1 MPVEAVT
8 RINAASSCTLA
19 FNMFGQR
26 AQTAEDVLI
35 VRMVRTQLHA
45 IALGNGQGD
54 FQGVDRIQAEV
65 AAKQRCFGID
75 LGGGHRFEI
84 ECFHDQGGQFVFG
97 GGLRGHAC
105 SVLRMPGQPL
115 GGRVAGQCN
124 IGVFRSRLLLPSMIQ
139 ASEILQVHADLP
151 RTPSVTY
158 RTTSP
163 AMALAEAGTLAA
175 FGFGAGAPDV
185 DDIRWLRVPLECF
198 DAPAPLEVW
207 QVDAE
212 VVFGRQDNVRWSA
225 GGGWLFAAIELDE
238 RTTGGV
244 ESAAHQA
251 YAELRR
257 FMSTRNERYVLRI
270 WNYIADI
277 NLGDGDGERYKQ
289 FCDGRAAGLGDFFT
303 EGYPAATAIGH
314 HHRDPVLQIYLL
326 ACVEDGV
333 AVENPRQ
340 TSAWRY
346 PREYGRTS
354 PGFARG
360 MLLPARDALAISGTA
375 AVVGHASAHEGD
387 LEAQLEETLLNL
399 EALLATADMPAGFD
413 THSPLKGYVRHATD
427 AAHVRELL
435 QRRLPGVPVL
445 LMHGD
450 VCRREL
456 LVELDGWRFK

>member
-1 MPVEAVT
+1 ML
-8 RINAASSCTLA
+8 RI
-19 FNMFGQR
+19 
-26 AQTAEDVLI
+26 
-35 VRMVRTQLHA
+35 
-45 IALGNGQGD
+45 
-54 FQGVDRIQAEV
+54 
-65 AAKQRCFGID
+65 
-75 LGGGHRFEI
+75 
-84 ECFHDQGGQFVFG
+84 
-97 GGLRGHAC
+97 
-105 SVLRMPGQPL
+105 PGQPL
-115 GGRVAGQCN
+115 MGRVAGQCN
-124 IGVFRSRLLLPSMIQ
+124 IGVFRSRLLLRSMVQ
-139 ASEILQVHADLP
+139 ASEILQVHVDLP

-158 RTTSP
+158 RTTS
-163 AMALAEAGTLAA
+163 AAAALAEAGILAA

-185 DDIRWLRVPLECF
+185 DDPRWLRIPLECF

-207 QVDAE
+207 QVDAK
-212 VVFGRQDNVRWSA
+212 VVSGRQDNVRWSA
-225 GGGWLFAAIELDE
+225 GGGWLFAAVELDE
-238 RTTGGV
+238 RTTGGI
-244 ESAAHQA
+244 ESAARQA
-251 YAELRR
+251 YTELRQ
-257 FMSTRNERYVLRI
+257 FMSMRGERHVLRI

-277 NLGDGDGERYKQ
+277 NRGDGDAERYKQ
-289 FCDGRAAGLGDFFT
+289 FCEGRAAGLGDFFAAA
-303 EGYPAATAIGH
+303 YPAATAIGH

-346 PREYGRTS
+346 PRQYGRTS

-375 AVVGHASAHEGD
+375 AVVGHASAHAGN

-427 AAHVRELL
+427 ASRVRELL